1 MYQNLPQGPINKSS
15 LSRVSSPWPNV
26 RARRNRKARSKE
38 VLTRQLAG
46 TLRRR
51 NRRRPR
57 PNRNRRLPRPNR
69 RPNRRLPR
77 PRPSLRPSVRR
88 PAKNRHSSSKV
99 RHETRDYR
107 FSYDRMFCLEHF
119 SSSLDLCQI
128 TKVNPELRLCDM
140 IGRTSAET

>member
-51 NRRRPR
+51 NRRRLR
-57 PNRNRRLPRPNR
+57 RARRLPRPNR
-69 RPNRRLPR
+69 ER
-77 PRPSLRPSVRR
+77 PRPSLRPPVRR